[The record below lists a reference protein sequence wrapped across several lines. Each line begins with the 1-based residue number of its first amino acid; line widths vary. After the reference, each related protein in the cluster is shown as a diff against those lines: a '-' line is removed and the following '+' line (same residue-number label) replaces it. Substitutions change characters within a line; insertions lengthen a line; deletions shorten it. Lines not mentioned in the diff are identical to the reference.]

1 VILLIYR
8 GVSFLSGH
16 SKWANIKHR
25 KAAQDAKRGN
35 LFQKLVK
42 AVIIAAKEGG
52 GDPAMNM
59 RLKAA
64 IDRAKAAS
72 VPNDNIIRGVK
83 RGTGEIEGAQYEEI
97 TYEAYGP
104 NGVAILIEVLTDNR
118 NRAASEI
125 RAVLTRNGG
134 SLGEAGSV
142 AWMFERKGTI
152 EVSGKDLDEEALMTV
167 ALEAGAEDLEQ
178 QDEGYAVYTD
188 PASLPDVRDALEK
201 AGYSIE
207 RAETEMVPK
216 NTVQIS
222 DPEKARKVLRLMDL
236 LEENDDTQNVYGN
249 FDIPDEIMESLEG

>member
-1 VILLIYR
+1 
-8 GVSFLSGH
+8 LSGH

-72 VPNDNIIRGVK
+72 VPNDNIIRGIK

-125 RAVLTRNGG
+125 RALLTRNGG

-152 EVSGKDLDEEALMTV
+152 EISGKDLDEEALMTV
-167 ALEAGAEDLEQ
+167 ALEAGAEDLER

-201 AGYSIE
+201 AGYSVE

-216 NTVQIS
+216 NTVQIN

>member
-1 VILLIYR
+1 M
-8 GVSFLSGH
+8 SGH

-104 NGVAILIEVLTDNR
+104 NGVAILIDVLTDNR

>member
-42 AVIIAAKEGG
+42 AIIIAAKEGG
-52 GDPAMNM
+52 GDPTMNM

-72 VPNDNIIRGVK
+72 VPNDNIIRGIK
-83 RGTGEIEGAQYEEI
+83 RGTGEIAGAQYEEI

-125 RAVLTRNGG
+125 RALLTRNGG

-142 AWMFERKGTI
+142 AWMFERKGII
-152 EVSGKDLDEEALMTV
+152 EVSGKDLDEENLMTV

-178 QDEGYAVYTD
+178 QDEGYSVYTD
-188 PASLPDVRDALEK
+188 AASLSDVRDALEK
-201 AGYSIE
+201 AGYSIK

>member
-72 VPNDNIIRGVK
+72 VPNDNIIRGIK

-125 RAVLTRNGG
+125 RALLTRNGG

-152 EVSGKDLDEEALMTV
+152 EVSGKDLDEEALMTA

-178 QDEGYAVYTD
+178 QDEGFAVYTD
-188 PASLPDVRDALEK
+188 PASLPEVRDALEK

-222 DPEKARKVLRLMDL
+222 DPEKARKMLRLMDL

-249 FDIPDEIMESLEG
+249 FDIPDEIMENLEG

>member
-1 VILLIYR
+1 M
-8 GVSFLSGH
+8 SGH

-72 VPNDNIIRGVK
+72 VPNDNIIRGIK

-249 FDIPDEIMESLEG
+249 FDIPDVIMESLEG

>member
-1 VILLIYR
+1 M
-8 GVSFLSGH
+8 SGH

-72 VPNDNIIRGVK
+72 VPNDNIIRGIK

-125 RAVLTRNGG
+125 RALLTRNGG

-152 EVSGKDLDEEALMTV
+152 EVSGKDLDEEALMTA

-178 QDEGYAVYTD
+178 QDEGFAVYTD
-188 PASLPDVRDALEK
+188 PASLPEVRDALEK

-222 DPEKARKVLRLMDL
+222 DPEKARKMLRLMDL

-249 FDIPDEIMESLEG
+249 FDIPDEIMENLEG

>member
-1 VILLIYR
+1 
-8 GVSFLSGH
+8 LSGH

-72 VPNDNIIRGVK
+72 VPNDNIIRGIK

-125 RAVLTRNGG
+125 RALLTRNGG

-152 EVSGKDLDEEALMTV
+152 EVSGKDLDEEALMTA

-178 QDEGYAVYTD
+178 QDEGFAVYTD

-222 DPEKARKVLRLMDL
+222 DPEKARKMLRLMDL

>member
-1 VILLIYR
+1 M
-8 GVSFLSGH
+8 SGH

-72 VPNDNIIRGVK
+72 VPNDNIIRGIK

-104 NGVAILIEVLTDNR
+104 NGVAILIDVLTDNR

>member
-1 VILLIYR
+1 MILLIYR

-72 VPNDNIIRGVK
+72 VPNDNIIRGIK

-104 NGVAILIEVLTDNR
+104 NGVAILIDVLTDNR

>member
-72 VPNDNIIRGVK
+72 VPNDNIIRGIK

-125 RAVLTRNGG
+125 RALLTRNGG

-152 EVSGKDLDEEALMTV
+152 EVSGKDLDEEALMTA

-178 QDEGYAVYTD
+178 QDEGFAVYTD

-222 DPEKARKVLRLMDL
+222 DPEKARKMLRLMDL

-249 FDIPDEIMESLEG
+249 FDIPDEIMENLEG

>member
-1 VILLIYR
+1 M
-8 GVSFLSGH
+8 SGH

-35 LFQKLVK
+35 LFQKLVR

-52 GDPAMNM
+52 GDPSMNM

-72 VPNDNIIRGVK
+72 VPNDNIIRGIK

-118 NRAASEI
+118 NRTASEI
-125 RAVLTRNGG
+125 RTLLTRNGG

-142 AWMFERKGTI
+142 AWMFERKGTV
-152 EVSGKDLDEEALMTV
+152 EVSGKDLDEETLMTT

-178 QDEGYAVYTD
+178 QEEGFAVYTD
-188 PASLPDVRDALEK
+188 PSILTEVKEALQN
-201 AGYSIE
+201 AGYSVVS
-207 RAETEMVPK
+207 AESEMVPK
-216 NTVQIS
+216 NTVLV
-222 DPEKARKVLRLMDL
+222 DAPDKARKILRLMDF
-236 LEENDDTQNVYGN
+236 LEEQDDTQNVYGN
-249 FDIPDEIMESLEG
+249 FDIPDEILENLEG

>member
-1 VILLIYR
+1 M
-8 GVSFLSGH
+8 SGH

-72 VPNDNIIRGVK
+72 VPNDNIIRGIK

-125 RAVLTRNGG
+125 RALLTRNGG

-152 EVSGKDLDEEALMTV
+152 EVGGKDLDEEALMTA

-178 QDEGYAVYTD
+178 QDEGFAVYTD
-188 PASLPDVRDALEK
+188 PASLPEVRDALEK

-222 DPEKARKVLRLMDL
+222 DPEKARKMLRLMDL

-249 FDIPDEIMESLEG
+249 FDIPDVIMESLEG

>member
-1 VILLIYR
+1 M
-8 GVSFLSGH
+8 SGH

-72 VPNDNIIRGVK
+72 VPNDNIIRGIK

>member
-72 VPNDNIIRGVK
+72 VPNDNIIRGIK

-125 RAVLTRNGG
+125 RALLTRNGG

-152 EVSGKDLDEEALMTV
+152 EVSGKDLDEEALMTA

-178 QDEGYAVYTD
+178 QDEGFAVYTD
-188 PASLPDVRDALEK
+188 PASLPEVRDALEK

-222 DPEKARKVLRLMDL
+222 DPEKARKMLRLMDL

>member
-1 VILLIYR
+1 MILLIYR

-72 VPNDNIIRGVK
+72 VPNDNIIRGIK

>member
-1 VILLIYR
+1 
-8 GVSFLSGH
+8 
-16 SKWANIKHR
+16 
-25 KAAQDAKRGN
+25 
-35 LFQKLVK
+35 
-42 AVIIAAKEGG
+42 
-52 GDPAMNM
+52 MNM

-72 VPNDNIIRGVK
+72 VPNDNIIRGIK

>member
-1 VILLIYR
+1 M
-8 GVSFLSGH
+8 SGH

-72 VPNDNIIRGVK
+72 VPNDNIIRGIK

-125 RAVLTRNGG
+125 RALLTRNGG

-152 EVSGKDLDEEALMTV
+152 EVGGKDLDEEALMTA

-178 QDEGYAVYTD
+178 QDEGFAVYTD
-188 PASLPDVRDALEK
+188 PASLPEVRDALEK

-222 DPEKARKVLRLMDL
+222 DPEKARKMLRLMDL

>member
-1 VILLIYR
+1 MI
-8 GVSFLSGH
+8 FLSGH

-35 LFQKLVK
+35 LFQKLVR

-52 GDPAMNM
+52 GDPSMNM

-72 VPNDNIIRGVK
+72 VPNDNIIRGIK

-118 NRAASEI
+118 NRTASEI
-125 RAVLTRNGG
+125 RTLLTRNGG

-142 AWMFERKGTI
+142 AWMFERKGTV
-152 EVSGKDLDEEALMTV
+152 EVSGKDLDEETLMTT

-178 QDEGYAVYTD
+178 QEEGFAVYTD
-188 PASLPDVRDALEK
+188 PSILTEVKEALQN
-201 AGYSIE
+201 AGYSVVS
-207 RAETEMVPK
+207 AESEMVPK
-216 NTVQIS
+216 NTVLV
-222 DPEKARKVLRLMDL
+222 DAPDKARKILRLMDF
-236 LEENDDTQNVYGN
+236 LEEQDDTQNVYGN
-249 FDIPDEIMESLEG
+249 FDIPDEILENLEG

>member
-1 VILLIYR
+1 M
-8 GVSFLSGH
+8 SGH

-72 VPNDNIIRGVK
+72 VPNDNIIRGIK

-152 EVSGKDLDEEALMTV
+152 EVGGKDLDEEALMTV

>member
-1 VILLIYR
+1 M
-8 GVSFLSGH
+8 SGH

-72 VPNDNIIRGVK
+72 VPNDNIIRGIK

-125 RAVLTRNGG
+125 RALLTRNGG

-152 EVSGKDLDEEALMTV
+152 EVSGKDLDEEALMTA

-178 QDEGYAVYTD
+178 QDEGFAVYTD

-222 DPEKARKVLRLMDL
+222 DPEKARKMLRLMDL